1 MGYVGG
7 GDAQCVVVVGVV
19 AKEVDV
25 AVPCYCLVDDG
36 AGGGASFVLD
46 DGQACK
52 DVVVEIRFGNVD
64 DHLNTDVLQV
74 LQNAHQSLSAT
85 GLRGD
90 SPTPLTAVRFLIQV
104 VRKACI
110 RSSCVKIHKQR
121 F

>member
-36 AGGGASFVLD
+36 AGGGAAFVLE

-52 DVVVEIRFGNVD
+52 GVVVETRFGNVD
-64 DHLNTDVLQV
+64 DHFNADVL
-74 LQNAHQSLSAT
+74 
-85 GLRGD
+85 
-90 SPTPLTAVRFLIQV
+90 
-104 VRKACI
+104 
-110 RSSCVKIHKQR
+110 
-121 F
+121 